1 MILQPDGDKR
11 LTGRNGAIW
20 REFIQGCTQEFLAD
34 KYGLSQVR
42 VSAII
47 KEVRATV
54 PPADRG
60 EMLQESLELIREV
73 RRKAMEL
80 VEMAGAPVAVGKD
93 GTVLY
98 DPETGELVRDYSL
111 RLKALDTAMKA
122 SDVEAKR
129 LGLDSPI
136 KLESSSRVAYT
147 LAGVSVEDL
156 Q

>member
-1 MILQPDGDKR
+1 MTENADAR

-20 REFIQGCTQEFLAD
+20 REFISGRTQEFLAE
-34 KYGLSQVR
+34 KYGITDGR
-42 VSAII
+42 VSQII
-47 KEVRATV
+47 KDVRAAV

-73 RRKAMEL
+73 RAKAMEL

-129 LGLDSPI
+129 LGLDSPTRI
-136 KLESSSRVAYT
+136 ESSASVRYT
-147 LAGVSVEDL
+147 LEGVDPTDL
-156 Q
+156 T